1 MSQLLSSKIPLILII
16 FPLLFILTKS
26 QLTLQDKNVIEN
38 YIFQSQSKNTG
49 LFFEDQEP
57 FKHTKEAISVLNI
70 LGLQVKHSK
79 EICKNL
85 SETGKIDANIVEI
98 DKQLKCK
105 IDFKSY
111 KPDFSKQKLVDLYH
125 EAQIMDMLNLTGWEE
140 LLKKTKHFTVSE
152 NGKFSLYKIKEGKK
166 KSIIATAIG
175 IEIMV
180 MVAQKEKK
188 LKEEVE
194 PLLKKSVDSLV
205 KSNAVLSDDMIV
217 YLEKGVGSYRL
228 NYHVIKAIKLAK
240 KVGIEIPSLNTNLY
254 LLLNYFNTFKYEMI
268 SNIGNTYYL
277 LNIYKLLEKIP
288 MVFIHKES
296 FNYLKES
303 KIKINFENIFGE
315 KIGTKNTTLE
325 IKVSENEEK
334 NPKISDKGSK
344 KKSSYDLEDED
355 DNKSNLGETSKELK
369 IEGEKK
375 EIELDLSKMIKGPGF
390 FTLDIIM
397 KNKVYGLKEHI
408 QKTIRSY
415 SEVKIESV
423 DFEIIDK
430 IHDENNLRFTTLK
443 YPNKFTDKMK
453 ANQDCSLIARVKISS
468 QDGKKPTLM
477 EQVFLRLRNKELNK
491 SYNAYASKF
500 DPDSNQYF
508 IGFELDDPVNME
520 SFNGAYDIFI
530 VMSDPTIKNIL
541 TWEFGE
547 IMISFTKPTDP
558 LDEQKALKNKLQ
570 PKMEPTFSPEVKR
583 EKNMTI
589 ALIFSGIIIVLTI
602 LLFIVLVKS
611 DSNIQNFP
619 KSKNAF
625 SFLMNLL
632 FVGILGL
639 FAYILFLFW
648 TKYNILQTMFCFV
661 VLCIPVCFISYKAL
675 KNHRIEIVVDKE
687 ED

>member
-1 MSQLLSSKIPLILII
+1 MSQLLPSKIPLILII

-85 SETGKIDANIVEI
+85 SETVKIDANIVAI

-105 IDFKSY
+105 IDFTSY

-140 LLKKTKHFTVSE
+140 LFKKTKHFTVAE

-180 MVAQKEKK
+180 MVAQKE
-188 LKEEVE
+188 
-194 PLLKKSVDSLV
+194 
-205 KSNAVLSDDMIV
+205 N
-217 YLEKGVGSYRL
+217 VGSYRL

-390 FTLDIIM
+390 FTIDIIM

-408 QKTIRSY
+408 KKTIRSY

-625 SFLMNLL
+625 AFLMNVL

-648 TKYNILQTMFCFV
+648 TKYNILQTMFFFV

>member
-1 MSQLLSSKIPLILII
+1 MSQLLPSKIPLILII

-85 SETGKIDANIVEI
+85 SETGKIDANIVAI
-98 DKQLKCK
+98 DQQLKCK
-105 IDFKSY
+105 IDFTSY

-140 LLKKTKHFTVSE
+140 LFKKTKHFTVAE

-194 PLLKKSVDSLV
+194 PLLQKSVDSLV

-315 KIGTKNTTLE
+315 KIGTKSTTLE
-325 IKVSENEEK
+325 IKISENEEK

-390 FTLDIIM
+390 FTIDIIM

-408 QKTIRSY
+408 KKTIRSY
-415 SEVKIESV
+415 SGVKIESV

-491 SYNAYASKF
+491 SYNAYASK
-500 DPDSNQYF
+500 
-508 IGFELDDPVNME
+508 
-520 SFNGAYDIFI
+520 
-530 VMSDPTIKNIL
+530 
-541 TWEFGE
+541 
-547 IMISFTKPTDP
+547 
-558 LDEQKALKNKLQ
+558 
-570 PKMEPTFSPEVKR
+570 
-583 EKNMTI
+583 
-589 ALIFSGIIIVLTI
+589 
-602 LLFIVLVKS
+602 
-611 DSNIQNFP
+611 
-619 KSKNAF
+619 
-625 SFLMNLL
+625 
-632 FVGILGL
+632 
-639 FAYILFLFW
+639 
-648 TKYNILQTMFCFV
+648 
-661 VLCIPVCFISYKAL
+661 
-675 KNHRIEIVVDKE
+675 
-687 ED
+687 